1 MKTYYLKKIKLL
13 NIVNTLAFTNYYA
26 LLGLLALPLVF
37 LIVKFFPPTP
47 KKIFFSSFHLID
59 KIKKISVIKK
69 KIPFWL
75 LVYRLILIGFI
86 ILFFCEPYLKVSEKK
101 NNAEN
106 VNNYI
111 IVADIGWSISKEWD
125 KFKKIVNA
133 ISIEAEKK
141 NKKVT
146 FYHSNTEE
154 NYKPK
159 VFKSSKDINQ
169 YLKKVNPLPWQF
181 EKSYLKEILND
192 SNNFKNN
199 KVFFI
204 FSKFDRKSYSEQIE
218 YLNFI
223 DIKVKNKILID
234 PVESIIFLKNIN
246 ISKENI
252 KFEVI
257 SHALSK
263 TNTKFTIRITNINNQ
278 LVFKK
283 DFMIEQDQTVFYFN
297 EKFPLKILNQIHKIE
312 IIEQNHAGAKYYF
325 DDYSKK
331 RKIGIF
337 TENFSYKENPLLSP
351 VYYLEKSLNKDNILK
366 VGSLEYLIKLNCSVI
381 IIPDKG
387 NIPEKDQLN
396 LNNWLNN
403 GGTLIRFSNTKLA
416 KSNSNFLST
425 SNQFMSVRN
434 VGRTLSMSEMLTI
447 SPFKKTSIFHGL
459 PIPKDIVF
467 KKQLIIDN
475 DDSNLQIVAS
485 LSDKTPLVSL
495 GKRNLGK
502 IFLFHIT
509 ANNDWS
515 NLPISSLFAG
525 MLQRIILLSEKNI
538 TESITNLNLTKE
550 INSFGDL
557 KNTIRN
563 YTVKDSTT
571 LKKVTP
577 SKEFPPGIY
586 ENNELTVALNL
597 SNKISDKHFKN
608 SFDKSYKILSNFTE
622 QIIDLK
628 PLLIK
633 IILFMFI
640 TDMIISIMLQNYFKF
655 ISFFYKKKKFMSLF
669 FFLIFLV
676 NSDSVYSKNLLNE
689 TYLAYIK
696 TNDEKLNAISYSGL
710 NTIKNLLETRTSVS
724 PKAVIEIDIIKDPI
738 YSIPFLYWPLSENLF
753 EIDMKTKAKIKSYLA
768 SGGMILF
775 DVIGFSRENFSLEN
789 SKFKNI
795 KNFLSSIEANNLT
808 PITKDHTLTKSF
820 YLLKKFPGR
829 WDNKNLLIESNNLEL
844 NDGVSSVILG
854 FNDWASAWALD
865 SNNNPIFPVV
875 PGGERQR
882 EISYRFGINITIY
895 ALTGN
900 YKSDQIHFKSILNRL
915 NNAK

>member
-13 NIVNTLAFTNYYA
+13 NIINTLAFTNYYA

-37 LIVKFFPPTP
+37 LIVKLFPPTP
-47 KKIFFSSFHLID
+47 KKIFFSSFYLID
-59 KIKKISVIKK
+59 KIDKISVAKK

-75 LVYRLILIGFI
+75 LVYRLILIILI
-86 ILFFCEPYLKVSEKK
+86 ILFFCEPYLNISEKK
-101 NNAEN
+101 SDEN

-125 KFKKIVNA
+125 KFKKTVNA

-141 NKKVT
+141 NKTVS
-146 FYHSNTEE
+146 FYHSNTAD
-154 NYKPK
+154 NFKPK

-169 YLKKVNPLPWQF
+169 YLKNLNPVPWQF
-181 EKSYLKEILND
+181 EKSYLKEIIKNND
-192 SNNFKNN
+192 NFKNN

-204 FSKFDRKSYSEQIE
+204 FSKFDRKNYSKQIE
-218 YLNFI
+218 DLDFI
-223 DIKVKNKILID
+223 DKKVKNKILID
-234 PVESIIFLKNIN
+234 PVESIIFFKNIN

-252 KFEVI
+252 KFEI
-257 SHALSK
+257 ARHALLK
-263 TNTKFTIRITNINNQ
+263 PNTKFTIRITNIKNQ

-283 DFMIEQDQTVFYFN
+283 DFMLEKNQSVFYYN
-297 EKFPLKILNQIHKIE
+297 EKFPLKVMNQMHKIE
-312 IIEQNHAGAKYYF
+312 IVEQNHAGAKYYF

-337 TENFSYKENPLLSP
+337 AENYSYKENPLLSP
-351 VYYLEKSLNKDNILK
+351 VYYLEKSLKEDNILTI
-366 VGSLEYLIKLNCSVI
+366 GSLDYLIKLNCSVI
-381 IIPDKG
+381 IVPDKG
-387 NIPEKDQLN
+387 NIPEKDHLI
-396 LNNWLNN
+396 LSNWLNN
-403 GGTLIRFSNTKLA
+403 GGTLIRFSSTKLA
-416 KSNSNFLST
+416 KSNANFLPS
-425 SNQFMSVRN
+425 SNLFMSVRN
-434 VGRTLSMSEMLTI
+434 VGRTLSLAEMLKI
-447 SPFKKTSIFHGL
+447 NPFKKTSIFHGL
-459 PIPKDIVF
+459 PVPKDIVF
-467 KKQLIIDN
+467 KKQLIVDN
-475 DDSNLQIVAS
+475 DNSNLQIVAS

-495 GKRNLGK
+495 GKRNRGK
-502 IFLFHIT
+502 VFLFHVT

-538 TESITNLNLTKE
+538 TESITNLSLTKE

-563 YTVKDSTT
+563 YTVKDSAV
-571 LKKVTP
+571 LKKVAP
-577 SKEFPPGIY
+577 SKKFPPGIY
-586 ENNELTVALNL
+586 ENKELTVALNL

-608 SFDKSYKILSNFTE
+608 SFDKRYRILSNFTE
-622 QIIDLK
+622 QIIDLR
-628 PLLIK
+628 PFLIK
-633 IILFMFI
+633 IILLMFI
-640 TDMIISIMLQNYFKF
+640 TDMIISMILQNHFKF
-655 ISFFYKKKKFMSLF
+655 ISFFYKKKSIMSIF
-669 FFLIFLV
+669 FFLILFV
-676 NSDSVYSKNLLNE
+676 NSDSVYSENLLND

-738 YSIPFLYWPLSENLF
+738 YSIPFLYWPLSKDLI
-753 EIDMKTKAKIKSYLA
+753 EINIKTETKIKNYLA
-768 SGGMILF
+768 NGGMILF

-789 SKFKNI
+789 SKFKKI
-795 KNFLSSIEANNLT
+795 ENFLSSIEANNLT

-829 WDNKNLLIESNNLEL
+829 WDNKNLLIESSNLEV

-865 SNNNPIFPVV
+865 NNNNPIFPVV

-882 EISYRFGINITIY
+882 EISYRFGINITMY